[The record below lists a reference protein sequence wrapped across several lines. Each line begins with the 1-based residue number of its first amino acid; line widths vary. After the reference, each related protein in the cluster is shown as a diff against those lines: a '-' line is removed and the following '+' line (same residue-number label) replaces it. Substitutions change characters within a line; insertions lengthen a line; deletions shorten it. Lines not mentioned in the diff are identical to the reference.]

1 MNRDIIL
8 ASKSETRIKLLRNAG
23 ISFEAVAHGVDE
35 EEVKMSM
42 SKNTPEE
49 IVVKLAEMKALKP
62 SMSNKSAFVIGSD
75 QGLDLKGE
83 LINKARDR
91 NEAKEQLMKMSG
103 SVHTLITATT
113 VAQDNNIIWKY
124 VDRSKMHMRKLSED
138 LIKEYL
144 NKVDDNILGLVGVYA
159 IEEEGIKLFENI
171 DLKNKKITCEVCVHH
186 LWFDESDYEKL
197 GNFIV
202 CNPAIKKVSDR
213 NALRKALK
221 DGFID
226 YVATDHAPHS
236 YDDKKLPYG
245 KAPAGIPLIEH
256 SFHMMIELHKQG
268 YYSLEEVISYMSHKV
283 ADRFSIQN
291 RGYVREGYK
300 ADLMMFDLDKITSVT
315 NETEKTK
322 CGWTPFD
329 GHTFSSAVLG
339 TIINGKPIVVDG
351 KLTEDSSSAEQILF
365 DR

>member
-8 ASKSETRIKLLRNAG
+8 ASKSETRVKLLRNAG

-62 SMSNKSAFVIGSD
+62 SMSNKSALVIGSD

-83 LINKARDR
+83 LISKAGDR
-91 NEAKEQLMKMSG
+91 SEAKEQLMKMSG
-103 SVHTLITATT
+103 STHTLITATA

-171 DLKNKKITCEVCVHH
+171 GSDL
-186 LWFDESDYEKL
+186 
-197 GNFIV
+197 
-202 CNPAIKKVSDR
+202 
-213 NALRKALK
+213 
-221 DGFID
+221 
-226 YVATDHAPHS
+226 
-236 YDDKKLPYG
+236 
-245 KAPAGIPLIEH
+245 
-256 SFHMMIELHKQG
+256 
-268 YYSLEEVISYMSHKV
+268 
-283 ADRFSIQN
+283 FSIQGISLIQLTQFLWDN
-291 RGYVREGYK
+291 NLLFE
-300 ADLMMFDLDKITSVT
+300 
-315 NETEKTK
+315 NN
-322 CGWTPFD
+322 
-329 GHTFSSAVLG
+329 G
-339 TIINGKPIVVDG
+339 T
-351 KLTEDSSSAEQILF
+351 
-365 DR
+365 

>member
-23 ISFEAVAHGVDE
+23 IDFEAVAHGVDE

-75 QGLDLKGE
+75 QGLDLEGE

-91 NEAKEQLMKMSG
+91 SEAKEQLMKMSG
-103 SVHTLITATT
+103 STHTLITATT
-113 VAQDNNIIWKY
+113 VAHDNNIIWKY

-171 DLKNKKITCEVCVHH
+171 GSDL
-186 LWFDESDYEKL
+186 
-197 GNFIV
+197 
-202 CNPAIKKVSDR
+202 
-213 NALRKALK
+213 
-221 DGFID
+221 
-226 YVATDHAPHS
+226 
-236 YDDKKLPYG
+236 
-245 KAPAGIPLIEH
+245 
-256 SFHMMIELHKQG
+256 
-268 YYSLEEVISYMSHKV
+268 
-283 ADRFSIQN
+283 FSIQGISLIQLTQFLWDN
-291 RGYVREGYK
+291 NLLFE
-300 ADLMMFDLDKITSVT
+300 
-315 NETEKTK
+315 NN
-322 CGWTPFD
+322 
-329 GHTFSSAVLG
+329 G
-339 TIINGKPIVVDG
+339 T
-351 KLTEDSSSAEQILF
+351 
-365 DR
+365 

>member
-23 ISFEAVAHGVDE
+23 ISFEALAHGVDE

-42 SKNTPEE
+42 STNTPEE

-75 QGLDLKGE
+75 QGLDLEGE

-91 NEAKEQLMKMSG
+91 SEAKEQLMKMSG
-103 SVHTLITATT
+103 STHTLITATA

-171 DLKNKKITCEVCVHH
+171 GSDL
-186 LWFDESDYEKL
+186 
-197 GNFIV
+197 
-202 CNPAIKKVSDR
+202 
-213 NALRKALK
+213 
-221 DGFID
+221 
-226 YVATDHAPHS
+226 
-236 YDDKKLPYG
+236 
-245 KAPAGIPLIEH
+245 
-256 SFHMMIELHKQG
+256 
-268 YYSLEEVISYMSHKV
+268 
-283 ADRFSIQN
+283 FSIQGISLIQLTQFLWDN
-291 RGYVREGYK
+291 NLLFE
-300 ADLMMFDLDKITSVT
+300 
-315 NETEKTK
+315 NN
-322 CGWTPFD
+322 
-329 GHTFSSAVLG
+329 G
-339 TIINGKPIVVDG
+339 T
-351 KLTEDSSSAEQILF
+351 
-365 DR
+365 